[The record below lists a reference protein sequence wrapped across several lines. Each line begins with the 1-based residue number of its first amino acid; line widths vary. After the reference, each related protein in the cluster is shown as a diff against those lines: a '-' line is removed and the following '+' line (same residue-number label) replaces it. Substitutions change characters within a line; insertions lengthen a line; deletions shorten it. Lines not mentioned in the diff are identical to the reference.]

1 MPNSYAR
8 LGIALAISLV
18 LMFLLTMSMVDVWD
32 HFMLNESNFYMV
44 VIMVAPM
51 GIVMLLVMWGMFPN
65 RTLNFA
71 LLGAFAVLFVGA
83 LWLGRSEAFIGDAGF
98 LRSMIPHHSRAILV
112 CQEVDLTDPEIIRLC
127 DQIIEAQRSEIE
139 QMQRIMAHRY

>member
-32 HFMLNESNFYMV
+32 HFMLNESNFYMA

-71 LLGAFAVLFVGA
+71 LLGV
-83 LWLGRSEAFIGDAGF
+83 RSPSSSWAPCGWGGV
-98 LRSMIPHHSRAILV
+98 RPSSGMRASCV
-112 CQEVDLTDPEIIRLC
+112 R
-127 DQIIEAQRSEIE
+127 
-139 QMQRIMAHRY
+139 